1 VNLKNLR
8 IVVDEREKKSGIPGL
23 LKGIGINL
31 EIKTL
36 PIGDYIVAPETVVER
51 KTISDLVSSVFDG
64 RLFDQCN
71 RLKEHYQFPILL
83 IEGNIDELEE
93 LTENPLVFYGAISSI
108 ALDFKIPVIHT
119 PNASHTAKLLMSM
132 CSRKDASKG
141 PFIKKIR
148 KSNDVQKQQLSILCS
163 LPGVGEKT
171 AIRMLEKFGTPLRVL
186 SSSTTELSK
195 VGGLGEARAKNIKKA
210 LQAQSKHLKKINFIL
225 VRKFYLCN
233 NRKVV
238 GDPIHR
244 NSIKTFW
251 ST

>member
-1 VNLKNLR
+1 MNLKNLR

-51 KTISDLVSSVFDG
+51 KTISDLVSSIFDG
-64 RLFDQCN
+64 RLFDQCH
-71 RLKEHYQFPILL
+71 RLKEHYQFPILI
-83 IEGNIDELEE
+83 IEGDIDEIEE

-108 ALDFKIPVIHT
+108 AIDFKIPVIPT
-119 PNASHTAKLLMSM
+119 PNATHTSKLLISM

-171 AIRMLEKFGTPLRVL
+171 AIRMLEKFGTPLSVL

-195 VGGLGEARAKNIKKA
+195 VGGLGEARAKKIKKT
-210 LQAQSKHLKKINFIL
+210 LQAHSMHLKKT
-225 VRKFYLCN
+225 
-233 NRKVV
+233 
-238 GDPIHR
+238 
-244 NSIKTFW
+244 SQKTLHD
-251 ST
+251 T

>member
-1 VNLKNLR
+1 MNLKNIR
-8 IVVDEREKKSGIPGL
+8 IVVDEREKKSGIPGI

-36 PIGDYIVAPETVVER
+36 PIGDYIVAHETVVER
-51 KTISDLVSSVFDG
+51 KTISDLVSSIFDG

-83 IEGNIDELEE
+83 IEGNIDEIEE
-93 LTENPLVFYGAISSI
+93 LTENSLVFYGAISSI

-148 KSNDVQKQQLSILCS
+148 KSNDIQKQQLSMLCS

-195 VGGLGEARAKNIKKA
+195 VSGLGEARAKNIKKM
-210 LQAQSKHLKKINFIL
+210 LEKQSKYLKKT
-225 VRKFYLCN
+225 
-233 NRKVV
+233 
-238 GDPIHR
+238 
-244 NSIKTFW
+244 SQKTLHD
-251 ST
+251 T